1 MNFINT
7 KKGFSKYAVGIIVA
21 CTIVYASALFWRYE
35 TGMFFIQ
42 GLVLLFVLMYASIL
56 DIRTRIVGDFVPVE
70 ILILSLI
77 CFSTEKILSSI
88 IGAIIILVAQ
98 ILLTLIGILQIGGAD
113 IKITTAAAFLLGI
126 EKGIAFYLIG
136 FVVAMLYGIAH
147 SLMSPKSDD
156 GIPMIP
162 FFSIGILF
170 MFLV

>member
-7 KKGFSKYAVGIIVA
+7 KKVFSKYAVGIIVA

-77 CFSTEKILSSI
+77 CFSTEKYFHQLSE
-88 IGAIIILVAQ
+88 Q
-98 ILLTLIGILQIGGAD
+98 LLFWLKKTN
-113 IKITTAAAFLLGI
+113 
-126 EKGIAFYLIG
+126 
-136 FVVAMLYGIAH
+136 
-147 SLMSPKSDD
+147 
-156 GIPMIP
+156 
-162 FFSIGILF
+162 
-170 MFLV
+170 

>member
-7 KKGFSKYAVGIIVA
+7 KKGLSKYAVGIIVA

-113 IKITTAAAFLLGI
+113 IKITTVAAFLLGI
-126 EKGIAFYLIG
+126 EKGIAFYLID

-147 SLMSPKSDD
+147 SLISPKSDD